1 MKSILTHYPLLRS
14 PDFSQSFSLAID
26 ASDHGVGAVLLQ
38 DDEMGETHPIA
49 YFSKKLNKSQQSYS
63 TIEKETLSLV
73 MALEHFEIY
82 LISCQGPVVVWT
94 DHNPLLFL
102 NKFKNKNQ
110 RLTRWSLL
118 LQEWDL
124 EIRHVKGQEN
134 VIPDILSRS

>member
-1 MKSILTHYPLLRS
+1 
-14 PDFSQSFSLAID
+14 
-26 ASDHGVGAVLLQ
+26 
-38 DDEMGETHPIA
+38 
-49 YFSKKLNKSQQSYS
+49 
-63 TIEKETLSLV
+63 
-73 MALEHFEIY
+73 MAPEHFEIY

-102 NKFKNKNQ
+102 SKFKNKNQ

-124 EIRHVKGQEN
+124 QIKHVKGQEN